1 MNGWSRDLARD
12 QPQSCDGVLADRR
25 RDGAGPARTPS
36 YTVGVVAETR
46 FAQTPTGP
54 IAYRVDGEGSAGR
67 SLLVVPDRAD
77 PFGQAGP
84 SAFDAFT
91 DALVD
96 RGWQVLTLLDGH
108 GPGAEDAE
116 ARGTDRRMAA
126 IQAVIA
132 DAELG
137 MATVLGVGSGSA
149 PAALAVASDGAW
161 AARLLLY
168 GPFDT
173 DEMRRMWAESPP
185 GDSTAPLLP
194 APTNPEERAK
204 LAAELAEAR
213 ESIREAQKW
222 WEHLGGAKLANRLPG
237 QGPLAGLGELARRPD
252 RWQGGLDELMR
263 QLGVLEGG
271 NEATALDALAHVDVP
286 TLVLD
291 TSAGGDSPGLAIAAR
306 IRGSGHRALPD
317 EPATPWTEGGP
328 TQALLDAL
336 DAPAPPRARPA
347 AATEPSPS
355 SGARVLATLLFTDIV
370 ASTERLAQMGDA
382 AWRDVLVRHHA
393 IVRGCLDRFGGTE
406 IDTAGDGFFATFPT
420 PAPAIRCA
428 LGAID
433 ELAPIGLAIRCGLH
447 TGECVRIGDK
457 LGGLA
462 VHIGARIAGQAGP
475 GEVLV
480 SGTVRDLVTGSG
492 ITFAD
497 RGMAE
502 LKGLPGTWPIY
513 AATGGPAD
521 A

>member
-1 MNGWSRDLARD
+1 
-12 QPQSCDGVLADRR
+12 
-25 RDGAGPARTPS
+25 
-36 YTVGVVAETR
+36 VVTETR
-46 FAQTPTGP
+46 FAQSSAGP
-54 IAYRVDGEGSAGR
+54 IAYRVDGATGR
-67 SLLVVPDRAD
+67 WLLVVPDRAD
-77 PFGQAGP
+77 PFGDAGA
-84 SAFDAFT
+84 SAFGAFT

-116 ARGTDRRMAA
+116 AGGTDRRMAA

-132 DAELG
+132 DAGLG
-137 MATVLGVGSGSA
+137 GATVLGVGSGSA

-168 GPFDT
+168 GPFGS
-173 DEMRRMWAESPP
+173 DELRRMWAETPP

-222 WEHLGGAKLANRLPG
+222 WEHLGGVKLANRLPG
-237 QGPLAGLGELARRPD
+237 RGPLAGLGELARRPN

-271 NEATALDALAHVDVP
+271 NEATALDALAHVEVP

-291 TSAGGDSPGLAIAAR
+291 TFEGDDSPGLAIAAR
-306 IRGSGHRALPD
+306 IRGSGHRALSG
-317 EPATPWTEGGP
+317 EPATPWTEAGP

-336 DAPAPPRARPA
+336 DAPTAPRALPA
-347 AATEPSPS
+347 DAAEPSSSS

-370 ASTERLAQMGDA
+370 ASTEHLAEMGDA

-406 IDTAGDGFFATFPT
+406 IDTAGDGFFASFPT
-420 PAPAIRCA
+420 PAPAISCA

-433 ELAPIGLAIRCGLH
+433 ELARIGLAIRCGLH
-447 TGECVRIGDK
+447 TGECMRIGDK

-462 VHIGARIAGQAGP
+462 VHIGARIAGQAGA

-480 SGTVRDLVTGSG
+480 SGTVRDLVSGSG
-492 ITFAD
+492 ITFAE

-521 A
+521 V